1 MAIVD
6 GGGGSVV
13 DAGRCS
19 SAPSIR
25 ATPATSII
33 RGPPPSLLFGKTMSG
48 ILVLVACH
56 FSDPPRPPQ
65 TPSPLSSIQLILQEH
80 PELPLDDHIRE
91 GHVAGYCELLDEQ
104 SPQSL
109 RLAEEARSEVIPR

>member
-6 GGGGSVV
+6 GGGGGSV
-13 DAGRCS
+13 DAGRRS

-25 ATPATSII
+25 VTPATSII
-33 RGPPPSLLFGKTMSG
+33 RGPPPSPLFGKTASG
-48 ILVLVACH
+48 ILVLIACR
-56 FSDPPRPPQ
+56 FLGPPRPPQ
-65 TPSPLSSIQLILQEH
+65 TSSPLWSIQLVLQER

-109 RLAEEARSEVIPR
+109 RLVEEARSEVIPR